1 MKVENLCIFYASKY
15 HLSVVLLEYL
25 KNKNTKKYTVNTFLE
40 NEIKDEI
47 NILKQKYKI
56 NIYSANEI
64 NFENTIDIKN
74 KKIDASENMI
84 FIIEGNYSYIKEAN
98 KYLKEKIENYEYENV
113 KIINCFSFEDQ
124 KNFME
129 KILLENDKIFSD
141 LKNK

>member
-1 MKVENLCIFYASKY
+1 M
-15 HLSVVLLEYL
+15 
-25 KNKNTKKYTVNTFLE
+25 
-40 NEIKDEI
+40 KDEI

-129 KILLENDKIFSD
+129 KILLENDKILYTTGEKVID
-141 LKNK
+141 

>member
-1 MKVENLCIFYASKY
+1 MCIFYASKY

-129 KILLENDKIFSD
+129 KILLENDKILYTTGEKVID
-141 LKNK
+141 